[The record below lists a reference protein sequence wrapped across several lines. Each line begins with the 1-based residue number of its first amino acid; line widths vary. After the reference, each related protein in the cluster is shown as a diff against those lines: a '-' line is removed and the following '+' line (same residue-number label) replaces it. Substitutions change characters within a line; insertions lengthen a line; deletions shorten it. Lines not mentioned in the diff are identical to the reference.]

1 MPEIEA
7 LSHNLKLIR
16 EISNQSQEVFAA
28 ACGISTEILSLIE
41 REKSD
46 PRLSTIQKI
55 AAYIGCDVAD
65 LLTKGD
71 EKKWNTYI
79 NSEQTLQSM
88 TENHFRHT
96 G

>member
-1 MPEIEA
+1 MPEIKA

-16 EISNQSQEVFAA
+16 KISNQSQEVFAA

-55 AAYIGCDVAD
+55 AAYLGCTVND
-65 LLTKGD
+65 LLMKGD
-71 EKKWNTYI
+71 EAKWKIYI
-79 NSEQTLQSM
+79 NSEWTLHSVM
-88 TENHFRHT
+88 VKNFLHT

>member
-1 MPEIEA
+1 MPEIKT

-16 EISNQSQEVFAA
+16 QISNQSQEVFAA

-55 AAYIGCDVAD
+55 AAYVGCRPID
-65 LLTKGD
+65 LLMKGD
-71 EKKWNTYI
+71 ETKWRVYM
-79 NSEQTLQSM
+79 NSEQIP
-88 TENHFRHT
+88 
-96 G
+96 